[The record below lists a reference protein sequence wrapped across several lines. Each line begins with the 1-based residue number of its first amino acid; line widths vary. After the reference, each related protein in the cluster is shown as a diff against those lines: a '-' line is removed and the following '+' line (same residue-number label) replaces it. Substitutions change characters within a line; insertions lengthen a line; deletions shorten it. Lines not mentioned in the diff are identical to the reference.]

1 MSEDPP
7 TPSGRHRSKLIVG
20 LIVVGL
26 AATIAA
32 TVALSRN
39 DPKPAARAPVPT
51 TRPAGEAGRPAGEPG
66 GAAELVRLLD
76 AGAKVAFDG
85 RYGVS
90 SDGGGALSTLRLWQ
104 KPPLV
109 RLDTESGSGAE
120 ARRSGQFA
128 LPTGPVSCGRDPA
141 GVWTCKSDPGLRL
154 GSGLV
159 PDDILT
165 KLSALVVEARDE
177 RVGGEVARCFAISGA
192 GAVRA
197 DVCVTPDGVPVR
209 VLASSIRIE
218 LAQLDRSPPPD
229 EVFQPPAPP
238 SS

>member
-7 TPSGRHRSKLIVG
+7 TTAGRHRSKLIVG
-20 LIVVGL
+20 LVVVGL
-26 AATIAA
+26 AATIGL
-32 TVALSRN
+32 TIALSRN
-39 DPKPAARAPVPT
+39 DPEPAARAPVPT
-51 TRPAGEAGRPAGEPG
+51 TRPAGEVGP
-66 GAAELVRLLD
+66 GAADELVRLLD

-85 RYGVS
+85 RYAVA
-90 SDGGGALSTLRLWQ
+90 SDSGGALSTLRLWQ

-141 GVWTCKSDPGLRL
+141 GVWTCKADPGLRL
-154 GSGLV
+154 RSGLV
-159 PDDILT
+159 PDDILA
-165 KLSALVVEARDE
+165 KLSVLAVEARDE

-209 VLASSIRIE
+209 VLASAIRIE

-229 EVFQPPAPP
+229 EVFRPPAPP